1 MAFAHETKSFGSPVQ
16 DQTLTLIDLWL
27 TFKPKPCVT
36 CALLRF
42 EGFVLPTKNQKLA
55 NHIYVMSPK
64 NWSPSDKRPSSF
76 ARPVTDAV
84 GPIVRAV
91 ILKQE

>member
-1 MAFAHETKSFGSPVQ
+1 MFGGFCTAHK
-16 DQTLTLIDLWL
+16 
-27 TFKPKPCVT
+27 
-36 CALLRF
+36 
-42 EGFVLPTKNQKLA
+42 KNQKLS

-64 NWSPSDKRPSSF
+64 NWSPSDRRPSSV
-76 ARPVTDAV
+76 ARPVTEAE